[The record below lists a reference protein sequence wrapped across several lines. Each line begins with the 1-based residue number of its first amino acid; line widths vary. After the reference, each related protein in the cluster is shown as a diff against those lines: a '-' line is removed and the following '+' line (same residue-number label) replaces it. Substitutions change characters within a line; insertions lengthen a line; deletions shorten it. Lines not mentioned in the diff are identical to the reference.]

1 MGLFNPVRSFGF
13 RFAKSRINQ
22 SHPLAPSLIF
32 FGVPWAGGFR
42 DLVSGQN
49 LTPVGKPF
57 PATTPFGIGWQTGP
71 FGGNDATRLGH
82 FVTPTNPAYQ
92 PAANVGMSVCAGVY
106 NPLGPF
112 YGGGV
117 NRLVEVTSGTD
128 TTGVLWA
135 GYTSS
140 PEAVVG
146 GSGGTSTVFAPDG
159 GTNGVAGPHSMMG
172 TYTNGAGGL
181 TTLST
186 QQSGGGINTGAGLAK
201 TLAGLSYISIGDP
214 GDTCGRPILWAAVWQ
229 TALSTALMTLAGKSL
244 AVPPVGLLTR
254 R

>member
-159 GTNGVAGPHSMMG
+159 GTNG
-172 TYTNGAGGL
+172 
-181 TTLST
+181 
-186 QQSGGGINTGAGLAK
+186 INTGAGLAK